1 MPCPYMTTPLNRSNT
16 RKPTTG
22 SVMGK
27 YILRRIL
34 QLIPTLFGVYTF
46 AFLLMRVLPGDA
58 ARAVLGFRGNADAL
72 AALRERMNLDDPL
85 LTQYFSMLGN
95 FLRGDL
101 GSSYI
106 TGEPVT
112 EMIARAVPLTLQLAF
127 AATLIAVLIGVPL
140 GVISALRKDSLIDNG
155 TRILAVLGA
164 SVPTFWLGIQ
174 LQVIFGLNLKWFPIS
189 GVGLDSH
196 LVLPS
201 VALAVSTLALLL
213 RMTRSSLLDEL
224 GNDYVR
230 TAYGKGLRVPRVIWG
245 HALRNSLLPVLTVW
259 GLSLADLL
267 TGALLVEVIFS
278 WPGMGR
284 LLVQA
289 ISTRDYP
296 LLQANLIILAIVFA
310 GANLVVDVLY
320 TLVDPRIRYE

>member
-1 MPCPYMTTPLNRSNT
+1 
-16 RKPTTG
+16 
-22 SVMGK
+22 MGK
-27 YILRRIL
+27 YVSRRLL
-34 QLIPTLFGVYTF
+34 QLIPTLFGVYTV

-58 ARAVLGFRGNADAL
+58 ARFLLGFRGNAEAL
-72 AALRERMNLDDPL
+72 AALRTKMRLDDPI
-85 LTQYFSMLGN
+85 LTQYISFLTN
-95 FLRGDL
+95 ILRGDL
-101 GSSYI
+101 GNSYL

-112 EMIARAVPLTLQLAF
+112 EMIGRAIPITLQLALV
-127 AATLIAVLIGVPL
+127 AMLISLVVGVPL
-140 GVISALRKDSLIDNG
+140 GVWSAVRKDSIIDNS

-189 GVGLDSH
+189 GVGFDSH
-196 LVLPS
+196 IVLPGT
-201 VALAVSTLALLL
+201 ALAVSTLALML

-224 GNDYVR
+224 GQDYVR
-230 TAYGKGLRVPRVIWG
+230 TARSKGLSGRWVIWR
-245 HALRNSLLPVLTVW
+245 HALRNALLPILTVW

-284 LLVQA
+284 LLVQS

-296 LLQANLIILAIVFA
+296 LLQANLIIIAAVYA
-310 GANLVVDVLY
+310 GMNLVVDVLY
-320 TLVDPRIRYE
+320 AFVDPRIRYE